1 MNYQKAEDVG
11 KIILLNTP
19 IGNLSDLTPR
29 VLDALRAGEEF
40 AVEDTRVF
48 RELLNHLGIT
58 VSGKRIQS
66 LHDQSES
73 GQIQKL
79 LELARSRDL
88 YVASEAGSPI
98 VSDPA
103 YPLVLAAYE
112 NGIEVESYSGVSS
125 PIMALE
131 LSGLPPIPFH
141 FHGFLPRE
149 TSKRAKAFNETNYG
163 THIFFE
169 APTRVEETMDELA
182 QLHPEFSI
190 ALVRELSK
198 KFQQVVRFKAREWE
212 SKKKEVTFKGEFI
225 ILIHRESKITQMMG
239 EDLRDLAQEILTKNS
254 GPKNL
259 AKLLGLILDRPT
271 KEIYAELNQ
280 IKKS

>member
-1 MNYQKAEDVG
+1 VG

-19 IGNLSDLTPR
+19 IGNLGDLTPR
-29 VLDALRAGEEF
+29 VLEALKVGETF

-48 RELLNHLGIT
+48 KELLNHLGIS
-58 VSGKRIQS
+58 VQGKRIFS
-66 LHDQSES
+66 LHDQSGPAQVEN
-73 GQIQKL
+73 L
-79 LELARSRDL
+79 LEVLERGDL

-103 YPLVLAAYE
+103 YPLVLGAYE
-112 NGIEVESYSGVSS
+112 KGHKVESYSGVSS

-149 TSKRAKAFNETNYG
+149 SGKRKQIFSGTSYG

-169 APTRVEETMDELA
+169 APTRIEETLDDLEGECPGV
-182 QLHPEFSI
+182 QVC
-190 ALVRELSK
+190 LVRELSK
-198 KFQQVVRFKAREWE
+198 KFESVIRFQAKEWNE
-212 SKKKEVTFKGEFI
+212 VKKSVTFKGEFV
-225 ILIHRESKITQMMG
+225 LLFHSPEKVKSSSKELQN
-239 EDLRDLAQEILTKNS
+239 LAQEIVAN
-254 GPKNL
+254 GAAPKQV

-271 KEIYAELNQ
+271 KEIYTELSRQ
-280 IKKS
+280 KKD